1 MTPRT
6 QRFAAHPLLL
16 ASLLTATFGLL
27 FGACGDAPATGDV
40 GTGLIVENPFHG
52 PHQTDGAYRLV
63 MEELVQFGA
72 EEAPERELLS
82 QIRGVEVD
90 SDGNVYILDGNRLI
104 SFTAEGEFRWE
115 SGREGEG
122 PGEFS
127 RARSMFMTPDGL
139 LLVAN
144 QGERRLDLFSLSGK
158 FVLTIPRDVRG
169 MQGFLSPTGFLN
181 DSTVVFTGAAMPTGT
196 VVRLLRSPDW
206 VVTDSFQVIPTLE
219 DPPPGGLL
227 IGGSGAV
234 IDGQIVLRRSDMY
247 ELSIHAPDG
256 DTLRVVR
263 RNVPDF
269 TRHGF
274 AVSGNNLLGVSFYS
288 RISMPVALPGGYHL
302 VSARWPT
309 NIPDP
314 DEHATASF
322 SGENPPDPINHT
334 TLDVYDADW
343 RLLFSIEN
351 EELDALDFGTVRAQP
366 APGDLYIVRTS
377 PYPHVARVRV
387 TVEKSE

>member
-1 MTPRT
+1 MTR
-6 QRFAAHPLLL
+6 HILL
-16 ASLLTATFGLL
+16 AAMCGFLLA
-27 FGACGDAPATGDV
+27 ACGGAPATDAP
-40 GTGLIVENPFHG
+40 GTELIVENPFHG
-52 PHQTDGAYRLV
+52 PHQTDGAYRLA

-72 EEAPERELLS
+72 EEEPEREMLS
-82 QIRGVEVD
+82 QIRSVEVD
-90 SDGNVYILDGNRLI
+90 SDGNVYILDRNRLV
-104 SFTAEGEFRWE
+104 SFTAEGDFRWE

-144 QGERRLDLFSLSGK
+144 QGGRRLDLFSLTGT
-158 FVLTIPRDVRG
+158 FVRTIPRDVRG
-169 MQGFLSPTGFLN
+169 MQGFLSLTGFLN
-181 DSTVVFTGAAMPTGT
+181 DTTAVFSGSTNPAGT
-196 VVRLLRSPDW
+196 DVRLLRTTDW
-206 VVTDSFQVIPTLE
+206 AVTDSFKVVPTVD

-234 IDGQIVLRRSDMY
+234 IDGRIALRRSDFY
-247 ELSIHAPDG
+247 ELSIHASNG
-256 DTLRVVR
+256 DTLRVIR
-263 RNVPDF
+263 RSVSDF

-274 AVSGNNLLGVSFYS
+274 AVSGDNLLGVRFYS
-288 RISMPVALPGGYHL
+288 SVSMPAALPGGYHL
-302 VSARWPT
+302 ISARWPT

-314 DEHATASF
+314 DAHATASF

-351 EELDALDFGTVRAQP
+351 EDLDALDFGTVRAQP
-366 APGDLYIVRTS
+366 APGDLYMVRPS

-387 TVEKSE
+387 AVERSE